1 MPRIALLAICL
12 MSLTTAAHA
21 SLWENPDWA
30 LLGSLSDSLAYDS
43 NLTLLHDGPSGTYLT
58 VNPFLTLSRQNSDT
72 DIKAI
77 AGANRLEFLSGGEKS
92 ETDPYFSASMVY
104 PNADNTIP
112 VYQLNALWQQSSQ
125 PNEFVGERVQND
137 LTQITGEGYI
147 KLSGKLG
154 VRGNAE
160 FDSVKFDSTEL
171 NDSVKGLA
179 SVGLSYFPEPSSE
192 FSLNVGSILGQST
205 PNDPSRTT
213 DNVRSTEYDITLR
226 GTGQLT
232 DKITG
237 TVYGGFGEVTYTGG
251 YSKKS
256 FIPVAGADL
265 TWGLDPRRTVV
276 LAAYSGAQNAPDGTA
291 VQTTHAFLSFVD
303 VLASDWQFTARTGP
317 TYTSFSRDYE
327 ERRDRSWD
335 YGAELAYIPSKR
347 FRVALDLNYSV
358 RNSNIIDYQFN
369 HDVVAVSST
378 YSF

>member
-1 MPRIALLAICL
+1 
-12 MSLTTAAHA
+12 MSLATAARA

-30 LLGSLSDSLAYDS
+30 LLGSLNDSLVYDS
-43 NLTLLHDGPSGTYLT
+43 NLTLLHDGPSGSYLT

-72 DIKAI
+72 DIKVI
-77 AGANRLEFLSGGEKS
+77 GGANRLEFLSGGETS

-112 VYQLNALWQQSSQ
+112 VYRVNALWQQSSQ

-137 LTQITGEGYI
+137 LAQLTGEGYL

-154 VRGNAE
+154 FRGNAE
-160 FDSVKFDSTEL
+160 FDSVKFDSSEL

-179 SVGLSYFPEPSSE
+179 YVGVSYFPEPSSE
-192 FSLNVGSILGQST
+192 FSLNIGSILGQST
-205 PNDPSRTT
+205 PNDPARTT
-213 DNVRSTEYDITLR
+213 DNVHSTEFDLTLR

-251 YSKKS
+251 YSKRS
-256 FIPVAGADL
+256 YIPVAGADL

-291 VQTTHAFLSFVD
+291 VQTTHAFVSFVD
-303 VLASDWQFTARTGP
+303 VFESVWQLTARTGP
-317 TYTSFSRDYE
+317 TYTAFSRDFE

-335 YGAELAYIPSKR
+335 YGAEVAYVPSKR

-358 RNSNIIDYQFN
+358 RNSNIVDYQFD
-369 HDVVAVSST
+369 HDVVSISST